1 MFNATFNNISAILWQ
16 SFLWWKPPTNLPQI
30 TDKLDHKVVLSVADK
45 GGNQKREII
54 KLPSPFSIFI
64 KKFSFNVAKIV
75 CQNVNIN
82 YTTFFILFKIL
93 YTNIFYL

>member
-1 MFNATFNNISAILWQ
+1 MFNATLNNISAILWQ

-45 GGNQKREII
+45 
-54 KLPSPFSIFI
+54 
-64 KKFSFNVAKIV
+64 V
-75 CQNVNIN
+75 
-82 YTTFFILFKIL
+82 ILFKIL